1 MGFRIKVGEERGIEY
16 HDFCEKILI
25 RLTGIDGEMWGE
37 RGDFRWTLF
46 GEYIVRTISEKI
58 VKG

>member
-1 MGFRIKVGEERGIEY
+1 MGFRIKVDEKRGIEY

-46 GEYIVRTISEKI
+46 GEYKWLNNLTNP
-58 VKG
+58 